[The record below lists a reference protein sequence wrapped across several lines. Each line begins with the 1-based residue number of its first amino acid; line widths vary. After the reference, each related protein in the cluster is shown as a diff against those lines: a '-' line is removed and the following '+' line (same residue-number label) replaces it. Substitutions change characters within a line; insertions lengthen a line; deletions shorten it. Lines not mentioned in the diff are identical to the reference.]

1 MNKLRNVLFE
11 ELAQHSKADAQCE
24 KTMMSAIGTK
34 LGFDEV
40 VRNGCNE
47 VVNLMQLSNHSPNL
61 FASENL

>member
-34 LGFDEV
+34 QLSDEV
-40 VRNGCNE
+40 ALLVKAVVRLICNTWY
-47 VVNLMQLSNHSPNL
+47 
-61 FASENL
+61 